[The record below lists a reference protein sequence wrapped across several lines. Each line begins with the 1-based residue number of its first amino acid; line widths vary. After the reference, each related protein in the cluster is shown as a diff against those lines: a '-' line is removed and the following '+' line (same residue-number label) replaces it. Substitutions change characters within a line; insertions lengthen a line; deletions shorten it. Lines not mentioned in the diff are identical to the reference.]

1 MKATEMLKQ
10 VKDLLGMNA
19 AEVNL
24 EEQDINLEETKEETL
39 ATDQVEETKVE
50 LATAQLE
57 NGTTVEAEAF
67 EAGNEIFIVTE
78 DEKVALPVGSYTLED
93 STELV
98 VEEEGIIASIG
109 EAETEET
116 EEVEAATDYA
126 TKEDLAEV
134 RKAVEDIVTMI
145 EELGYGK
152 KDEEMASEEVKEEL
166 SEEPTKEILSEVEK
180 VKHNPESEEKTQLNI
195 PSNSRPMNTLD
206 RVMQTISNFN

>member
-1 MKATEMLKQ
+1 MLKQ

-24 EEQDINLEETKEETL
+24 EEQDINLEETKEETVL
-39 ATDQVEETKVE
+39 AEDKVEETKVE
-50 LATAQLE
+50 LATMQLE

-67 EAGNEIFIVTE
+67 ETGNEIFIVTE
-78 DEKVALPVGSYTLED
+78 DEKVALPVGEYTLED
-93 STELV
+93 GLKLTIEQ
-98 VEEEGIIASIG
+98 EGIIASIG
-109 EAETEET
+109 EAEV
-116 EEVEAATDYA
+116 EEVEAAADYA
-126 TKEDLAEV
+126 TKEELAEV

-152 KDEEMASEEVKEEL
+152 KDEKMASEEVKEEL
-166 SEEPTKEILSEVEK
+166 SEEPVKEILSEVEK

-195 PSNSRPMNTLD
+195 SSNSRPMNTLD

>member
-19 AEVNL
+19 TEVNL
-24 EEQDINLEETKEETL
+24 EEQDVNLEETKEETL

-67 EAGNEIFIVTE
+67 ETGNEIFIVTE
-78 DEKVALPVGSYTLED
+78 DEKVALPVGEYTLED
-93 STELV
+93 GLKLTIEQ
-98 VEEEGIIASIG
+98 EGIIASIG
-109 EAETEET
+109 EAEV
-116 EEVEAATDYA
+116 EEVEAAADYA
-126 TKEDLAEV
+126 TKEELAEV

-166 SEEPTKEILSEVEK
+166 SEEPVKEILSEVEK

>member
-1 MKATEMLKQ
+1 MLKQ

-19 AEVNL
+19 TEVSL
-24 EEQDINLEETKEETL
+24 EEQDVNLEETKEETL
-39 ATDQVEETKVE
+39 ATDKVEETKVE

-116 EEVEAATDYA
+116 EEVEAAADYA
-126 TKEDLAEV
+126 TKEELAEV
-134 RKAVEDIVTMI
+134 RQAVEEIVSMI
-145 EELGYGK
+145 ESMTNVE
-152 KDEEMASEEVKEEL
+152 ASAKEVKEEL
-166 SEEPTKEILSEVEK
+166 SEEPAKEILSEVEK

-195 PSNSRPMNTLD
+195 SSNSRPMNTLD

>member
-1 MKATEMLKQ
+1 MLKQ

-19 AEVNL
+19 TEVSL
-24 EEQDINLEETKEETL
+24 EEQDVNLEETKEETL

-109 EAETEET
+109 EAEV
-116 EEVEAATDYA
+116 EEVEAAADYA
-126 TKEDLAEV
+126 TKEELAEV
-134 RKAVEDIVTMI
+134 KKAVEDIVTMI

-166 SEEPTKEILSEVEK
+166 SEEPVKEILSEVEK

>member
-1 MKATEMLKQ
+1 MLKQ

-19 AEVNL
+19 TEVSL
-24 EEQDINLEETKEETL
+24 EEQDVNLEETKEETL

-78 DEKVALPVGSYTLED
+78 DEKVALPVGEYTLED
-93 STELV
+93 GLKLTI
-98 VEEEGIIASIG
+98 EEEGIIASIG
-109 EAETEET
+109 EAEV
-116 EEVEAATDYA
+116 EEVEAAADYA
-126 TKEDLAEV
+126 TKEELAEV
-134 RKAVEDIVTMI
+134 KKAVEDIVTMI

-166 SEEPTKEILSEVEK
+166 SEEPVKEILSEVEK

>member
-1 MKATEMLKQ
+1 MLKQ

-19 AEVNL
+19 TEVSL
-24 EEQDINLEETKEETL
+24 EEQDVNLEETKEETL

-109 EAETEET
+109 EAEET
-116 EEVEAATDYA
+116 EEVEAAVDYA
-126 TKEDLAEV
+126 TKEELAEV
-134 RKAVEDIVTMI
+134 KKAVEDIVTMI

-166 SEEPTKEILSEVEK
+166 SEEPVKEILSEVEK

>member
-1 MKATEMLKQ
+1 MLKQ
-10 VKDLLGMNA
+10 VKDLLGLEA
-19 AEVNL
+19 TEVNL
-24 EEQDINLEETKEETL
+24 EEQDVNLEETKEETL

-50 LATAQLE
+50 LATMQLE

-67 EAGNEIFIVTE
+67 ETGNEIFIVTE
-78 DEKVALPVGSYTLED
+78 DEKVALPVGEYTLED
-93 STELV
+93 GLKLTIEQ
-98 VEEEGIIASIG
+98 EGIIASIG
-109 EAETEET
+109 EAEV
-116 EEVEAATDYA
+116 EEVEAAADYA
-126 TKEDLAEV
+126 TKEELAEV

-195 PSNSRPMNTLD
+195 PSNSKPMNTLD

>member
-19 AEVNL
+19 TEVNL
-24 EEQDINLEETKEETL
+24 EEQDENLEETKEETL

-50 LATAQLE
+50 LATMQLE

-67 EAGNEIFIVTE
+67 ETGNEIFIVTE
-78 DEKVALPVGSYTLED
+78 DEKVALPVGEYTLED
-93 STELV
+93 GLKLTIEQ
-98 VEEEGIIASIG
+98 EGIIASIG
-109 EAETEET
+109 EAEV
-116 EEVEAATDYA
+116 EEVEAAADYA
-126 TKEDLAEV
+126 TKEELAEV

-166 SEEPTKEILSEVEK
+166 SEEPVKEILSEVEK

>member
-1 MKATEMLKQ
+1 MLKQ

-19 AEVNL
+19 AEVEINL
-24 EEQDINLEETKEETL
+24 EEQDVNLEETKEETTEL

-50 LATAQLE
+50 LATMQLE

-78 DEKVALPVGSYTLED
+78 DEKVALPVGEYTLED
-93 STELV
+93 GLKLTIEQ
-98 VEEEGIIASIG
+98 EGIIASMG
-109 EAETEET
+109 EAEV
-116 EEVEAATDYA
+116 EEVEAAVDYA
-126 TKEDLAEV
+126 TKEELAEV

-152 KDEEMASEEVKEEL
+152 KDEEMASEDIKKEL

>member
-1 MKATEMLKQ
+1 MLKQ

-19 AEVNL
+19 TEVSL
-24 EEQDINLEETKEETL
+24 EEQDVNLEETKEETL

-50 LATAQLE
+50 LATMQLE

-78 DEKVALPVGSYTLED
+78 DEKVALPVGEYTLED
-93 STELV
+93 GLKLTI
-98 VEEEGIIASIG
+98 EEEGIIASIG
-109 EAETEET
+109 EAEV
-116 EEVEAATDYA
+116 EEVEAAADYA
-126 TKEDLAEV
+126 TKEELAEV

-166 SEEPTKEILSEVEK
+166 SEEPVKEILSEVEK

>member
-1 MKATEMLKQ
+1 MLKQ

-19 AEVNL
+19 TEVNL

-109 EAETEET
+109 EAEV
-116 EEVEAATDYA
+116 EEVEAAADYA
-126 TKEDLAEV
+126 TKEELAEV

-166 SEEPTKEILSEVEK
+166 SEEPVKEILSEVEK

>member
-1 MKATEMLKQ
+1 MLKQ

-24 EEQDINLEETKEETL
+24 EEQDINLEATKEETL
-39 ATDQVEETKVE
+39 ATDKVEETKVE

-98 VEEEGIIASIG
+98 VDEEGIIASIG
-109 EAETEET
+109 EAEET
-116 EEVEAATDYA
+116 EEVEAAVDYA
-126 TKEDLAEV
+126 TKEELAEV
-134 RKAVEDIVTMI
+134 KKAVEDIVTMI

-166 SEEPTKEILSEVEK
+166 SEEPAKEILSEVEK

-206 RVMQTISNFN
+206 RVMKTISNFN

>member
-1 MKATEMLKQ
+1 MLKQ

-19 AEVNL
+19 TEVNL
-24 EEQDINLEETKEETL
+24 EEQDVNLEETKEETL

-109 EAETEET
+109 EAEV
-116 EEVEAATDYA
+116 EEVEAAADYA
-126 TKEDLAEV
+126 TKEELAEV

-166 SEEPTKEILSEVEK
+166 SEEPVKEILSEVEK

>member
-1 MKATEMLKQ
+1 MLKQ

-19 AEVNL
+19 AEIEVNL
-24 EEQDINLEETKEETL
+24 EEQDINLEETKEETTEL

-50 LATAQLE
+50 LATMQLE

-78 DEKVALPVGSYTLED
+78 DEKVALPVGEYTLED
-93 STELV
+93 GLKLTIEQ
-98 VEEEGIIASIG
+98 EGIIASMG
-109 EAETEET
+109 EAEV
-116 EEVEAATDYA
+116 EEVEAAADYA
-126 TKEDLAEV
+126 TKEELAEV

>member
-10 VKDLLGMNA
+10 VKDLLGLEA
-19 AEVNL
+19 TEVNL
-24 EEQDINLEETKEETL
+24 EEQDVNLEETKEEAL

-50 LATAQLE
+50 LATMQLE
-57 NGTTVEAEAF
+57 NGTTVESEAF
-67 EAGNEIFIVTE
+67 ETGNEIFIVTE
-78 DEKVALPVGSYTLED
+78 DEKVALPVGEYTLED
-93 STELV
+93 GLKLTIEQ
-98 VEEEGIIASIG
+98 EGIIASIG
-109 EAETEET
+109 EAEV
-116 EEVEAATDYA
+116 EEVEAAADYA
-126 TKEDLAEV
+126 TKEELAEV

-195 PSNSRPMNTLD
+195 PSNSKPMNTLD

>member
-1 MKATEMLKQ
+1 MLKQ
-10 VKDLLGMNA
+10 VKDLLGLEA
-19 AEVNL
+19 TEVNL
-24 EEQDINLEETKEETL
+24 EKQDINLEATKEETL
-39 ATDQVEETKVE
+39 ATDKVEDTKVE

-78 DEKVALPVGSYTLED
+78 DEKVALPVGEYTLED
-93 STELV
+93 GNKLTIEQ
-98 VEEEGIIASIG
+98 EGIIASIG

-116 EEVEAATDYA
+116 EEVEAAADFA
-126 TKEDLAEV
+126 TKEELAEV

-166 SEEPTKEILSEVEK
+166 SEVEK

-195 PSNSRPMNTLD
+195 SSNSRPMNTLD

>member
-1 MKATEMLKQ
+1 MLKQ
-10 VKDLLGMNA
+10 VKDLLGLEA
-19 AEVNL
+19 TEVNL
-24 EEQDINLEETKEETL
+24 EEQDVSLEETKEEAL
-39 ATDQVEETKVE
+39 ATNQVEETKVE
-50 LATAQLE
+50 LATMQLE

-67 EAGNEIFIVTE
+67 ETGNEIFIVTE
-78 DEKVALPVGSYTLED
+78 DEKVALPVGEYTLED
-93 STELV
+93 GLKLT
-98 VEEEGIIASIG
+98 VEQEGIIASIG
-109 EAETEET
+109 EAEV
-116 EEVEAATDYA
+116 EEVEAAADYA
-126 TKEDLAEV
+126 TKEELAEV

-195 PSNSRPMNTLD
+195 PSNSKPMNTLD

>member
-1 MKATEMLKQ
+1 
-10 VKDLLGMNA
+10 MNA
-19 AEVNL
+19 AEIEVNL
-24 EEQDINLEETKEETL
+24 EEQDINLEETKEETTEL

-50 LATAQLE
+50 LATMQLE

-78 DEKVALPVGSYTLED
+78 DEKVALPVGEYTLENGLKL
-93 STELV
+93 TIEQ
-98 VEEEGIIASIG
+98 EGIIASMG
-109 EAETEET
+109 EAEV
-116 EEVEAATDYA
+116 EEVEAAADYA
-126 TKEDLAEV
+126 TKEELAEV

>member
-1 MKATEMLKQ
+1 MLKQ

-19 AEVNL
+19 TEVSL
-24 EEQDINLEETKEETL
+24 EEQDVNLEETKEETL

-50 LATAQLE
+50 LATMQLE

-109 EAETEET
+109 EAEV
-116 EEVEAATDYA
+116 EEVEAAADYA
-126 TKEDLAEV
+126 TKEELAEV

-166 SEEPTKEILSEVEK
+166 SEEPVKEILSEVEK

>member
-1 MKATEMLKQ
+1 MLKQ

-19 AEVNL
+19 TEVSL
-24 EEQDINLEETKEETL
+24 EEQDVNLEETKEETL

-50 LATAQLE
+50 LATMQLE

-78 DEKVALPVGSYTLED
+78 DEKVALPVGEYTLED
-93 STELV
+93 GLKLTIEQ
-98 VEEEGIIASIG
+98 EGIIASIG
-109 EAETEET
+109 EAEV
-116 EEVEAATDYA
+116 EEVEAAADYA
-126 TKEDLAEV
+126 TKEELAEV

-166 SEEPTKEILSEVEK
+166 SEEPVKEILSEVEK

>member
-1 MKATEMLKQ
+1 MLKQ

-19 AEVNL
+19 AEVEINL
-24 EEQDINLEETKEETL
+24 EEQDINLEETKEETTEL

-50 LATAQLE
+50 LATMQLE

-78 DEKVALPVGSYTLED
+78 DEKVALPVGEYTLED
-93 STELV
+93 GLKLTIEQ
-98 VEEEGIIASIG
+98 EGVIASMG
-109 EAETEET
+109 EAEV
-116 EEVEAATDYA
+116 EEVEAAADYA
-126 TKEDLAEV
+126 TKEELAEV

-152 KDEEMASEEVKEEL
+152 KDEEMASEDVKKEL